1 MKRIMVIGSLNM
13 DLVTKVDKTPLV
25 GQTVFGE
32 GLVKYEGGKGAN
44 QAVAIGKLGGNVT
57 MLGMLG
63 NDPFADTLKN
73 NLKKHNV
80 DTKYLFSTTKA
91 PTGTAL
97 IMVNENGDNSIV
109 VIPGA
114 NNELSEQSIETE
126 FFKDI
131 DYVLAQFEVPKKTIT
146 KAFKIAKNLGIKTV
160 LNPAPASTID
170 EELLSLCDMLIPN
183 ETEFELITG
192 CNARDKESIIHG
204 ASVLFDKGVN
214 EVLVTLGE
222 NGAIYLNSDG
232 KICEVDA
239 YEVKA
244 IDTTAAGDSFIG
256 GLLTCLSNKKTIEE
270 ALEYAMKVG
279 ALTVSKQGAQSSLP
293 QMDEVEQ
300 FEGVK
305 KNEKR

>member
-1 MKRIMVIGSLNM
+1 MVIGSLNM

-32 GLVKYEGGKGAN
+32 GLVKHEGGKGAN
-44 QAVAIGKLGGNVT
+44 QAVAIGKLGGNVS

-63 NDPFADTLKN
+63 SDPFADTLKKS
-73 NLKKHNV
+73 LKKNNV

-97 IMVNENGDNSIV
+97 IMVNKSGDNSIV

-114 NNELSEQSIETE
+114 NNELSEQTIEEE
-126 FFKDI
+126 FFKETDF
-131 DYVLAQFEVPKKTIT
+131 VLAQFEVPKKTIL
-146 KAFKIAKNLGIKTV
+146 KAFTIAKNMGIKTV

-170 EELLSLCDMLIPN
+170 DDLLSICDILIPN
-183 ETEFELITG
+183 ETEFEIITG
-192 CNARDKESIIHG
+192 CSANNKESIIKG
-204 ASVLFDKGVN
+204 ANILFDKGVH

-222 NGAIYLNSDG
+222 NGAIYLTSDG
-232 KICEVDA
+232 TIYEEDA
-239 YEVKA
+239 YEINAV
-244 IDTTAAGDSFIG
+244 DTTAAGDSFIG
-256 GLLTCLSNKKTIEE
+256 GLLTSLSNNKTMEE
-270 ALEYAMKVG
+270 AIGYAMKVG

-293 QMDEVEQ
+293 QTDEVEQ